1 MDKTKYFAT
10 IAQHSHEQ
18 GISLK
23 ASWRQLDGGEVYA
36 SYNSFKTCRHR
47 HNKRQRQQGQTKR
60 QPARNTGLLIRLSD
74 MY

>member
-1 MDKTKYFAT
+1 MNKNEYFTA

-18 GISLK
+18 GCSLK
-23 ASWRQLDGGEVYA
+23 ASWQQLDGGEIYA

-47 HNKRQRQQGQTKR
+47 HNKRQRQQQQRQTGK
-60 QPARNTGLLIRLSD
+60 NTGQLVRLSD

>member
-1 MDKTKYFAT
+1 MNKNEYFTA

-18 GISLK
+18 GCSLK

-47 HNKRQRQQGQTKR
+47 HNKRQRQQQRQTGK
-60 QPARNTGLLIRLSD
+60 NTGQLVRLSD

>member
-1 MDKTKYFAT
+1 MDKNKYFTA

-23 ASWRQLDGGEVYA
+23 ASWQQLDGGEIYA

-47 HNKRQRQQGQTKR
+47 HNKRQRQQQQR
-60 QPARNTGLLIRLSD
+60 QFAKNTGQLVRLSD

>member
-23 ASWRQLDGGEVYA
+23 ASWRQLDGGKVYC
-36 SYNSFKTCRHR
+36 SYNAFKTCRHR
-47 HNKRQRQQGQTKR
+47 HNKRQRQQQ
-60 QPARNTGLLIRLSD
+60 QPAKNIGQLVRLSD
-74 MY
+74 LY